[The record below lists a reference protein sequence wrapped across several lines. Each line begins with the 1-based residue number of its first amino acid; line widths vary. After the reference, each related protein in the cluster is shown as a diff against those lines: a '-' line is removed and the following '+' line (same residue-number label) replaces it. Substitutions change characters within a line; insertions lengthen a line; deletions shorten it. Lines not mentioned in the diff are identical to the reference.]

1 MFISSFQLTRTR
13 ALWATA
19 AALSLVACG
28 SSDTVV
34 APTVTPPPAIP
45 QLSAAV
51 GANFAGSCADLT
63 TSLASL
69 ANTTVT
75 AVNTVVAGSLTVA
88 GQPVAEHCQV
98 LGKMFSRTST
108 VDGNAYAIGFEIRLP
123 KSWNG
128 RFFHQGNGGIDG
140 AVVAATGG
148 LGGGP
153 ITHAL
158 HKGFAVLSSDA
169 GHSGPTPAFGIDPQ
183 ARLDYGYQAVGK
195 LTPMAKSVVQKTY
208 GKAADRSYFGGCSNG
223 GRHAMVTASRYATD
237 YDGILAGAPGYNLPK
252 AAVANIAGA
261 QLYASLATTTTIAS
275 PADLETGFNVTERKL
290 LAAAVL
296 AKCDALDG
304 LADGTVN
311 DVAACK
317 TAFDL
322 TRDVPTCTA
331 ARDGTCL
338 SSAQKTAIAKIF
350 NGPTTSSGAQI
361 YSSFPY
367 DAGIA
372 TGSVT
377 GGPPTGVAFWE
388 FFAPLNLDSGAV
400 GQIFSTPPTAFA
412 GFDGINYVLNANL
425 DTLVAQIS
433 ATNATYTE
441 SAMGFMTPPTPTDL
455 SALKS
460 RGAKIMAYHGTSDQI
475 FSVNDTEAWY
485 KGLQANNGGDAS
497 NFARFFRVP
506 GMGHCSGGPATDQF
520 DMLDSLVKW
529 VEQGTAPDKVVASAR
544 GAGNAGGVNADV
556 PAAWAANRTRP
567 LCAYP
572 KIARYNGTGSVDLE
586 ASFTCSP

>member
-1 MFISSFQLTRTR
+1 MLNLCLQSKRAR

-19 AALSLVACG
+19 TVLSLVACG
-28 SSDTVV
+28 GNDSVDVQ
-34 APTVTPPPAIP
+34 PPVPALP
-45 QLSAAV
+45 QLAAAV
-51 GANFAGSCADLT
+51 GANFVGTCADLT

-69 ANTTVT
+69 PNTSVT

-98 LGKMFSRTST
+98 LGKMYQRTST
-108 VDGNAYAIGFEIRLP
+108 VDGNPYAIGFEMRLP
-123 KSWNG
+123 KTWNG
-128 RFFHQGNGGIDG
+128 RFYHQGNGGVDG
-140 AVVAATGG
+140 AVVTATGG

-153 ITHAL
+153 ITNAL
-158 HKGFAVLSSDA
+158 LKGFAVLSSDA
-169 GHSGPTPAFGIDPQ
+169 GHSASTSAFGIDPQ

-195 LTPMAKSVVQKTY
+195 LTPMAKSAVQKAY
-208 GKAADRSYFGGCSNG
+208 GKAPDRSYFGGCSNG
-223 GRHAMVTASRYATD
+223 GRHAMVTASRYASD

-252 AAVANIAGA
+252 AALANIAGA

-304 LADGTVN
+304 ATDGSIN

-317 TAFDL
+317 TNFNL
-322 TRDVPTCTA
+322 SLDVPTCTG

-338 SSAQKTAIAKIF
+338 SSAQKTAVAKIF
-350 NGPTTSSGAQI
+350 NGPTTNSGTQI
-361 YSSFPY
+361 YASFPY

-388 FFAPLNLDSGAV
+388 FFAPLNLDSGAL
-400 GQIFSTPPTAFA
+400 GQIFTTPPTTLT
-412 GFDGINYVLNANL
+412 GFNGINYVLNANL
-425 DTLVAQIS
+425 DTLYAQIF
-433 ATNATYTE
+433 ATDTTYTE
-441 SAMGFMTPPTPTDL
+441 AAMSFMTPPTPTNL
-455 SALKS
+455 SALKL
-460 RGAKIMAYHGTSDQI
+460 RGAKIMAYHGVSDQI

-529 VEQGTAPDKVVASAR
+529 VEQGAAPDKVIATAR
-544 GAGNAGGVNADV
+544 GPANAGGVNADV
-556 PAAWAANRTRP
+556 PATWAANRTRP

-572 KIARYNGTGSVDLE
+572 KIARYNGTGSVELE
-586 ASFTCSP
+586 SSFSCSP